1 MPAGRL
7 LGVKTS
13 QTTFPIRPLAIPV
26 SPSVAR
32 PVASPEVDTEVQ
44 RQVCALAQAHADLPG
59 ALLPLL
65 HAVQDAL
72 GHVPTEAVPVIAEVL
87 NLSRAE
93 VHGVISYYHHFRSEP
108 AGRVLLQVCQ
118 AEACQARGA
127 AALAQEAERLASCA
141 MHGTN
146 ADASVTLEPV
156 YCLGLCAS
164 GPSVMVNG
172 KAQARVTPQR
182 LQALLQRALVSPTAS
197 AQGVSA

>member
-1 MPAGRL
+1 M
-7 LGVKTS
+7 
-13 QTTFPIRPLAIPV
+13 PIRA
-26 SPSVAR
+26 
-32 PVASPEVDTEVQ
+32 VASPAADTAIQ
-44 RQVCALAQAHADLPG
+44 RQVRALAQAHAAQPG

-72 GHVPTEAVPVIAEVL
+72 GHVPPEGVPVIAEEL

-93 VHGVISYYHHFRSEP
+93 VHGVVSYYHHFRSEA

-127 AALAQEAERLASCA
+127 AALAHEAERMVGCG
-141 MHGTN
+141 MHATT

-164 GPSVMVNG
+164 GPSVAVNG
-172 KAQARVTPQR
+172 RPHARVTPQR
-182 LQALLQRALVSPTAS
+182 LRDVLQRALQVPATPAAPGAS
-197 AQGVSA
+197 A